1 MPESETEKGYLHKKM
16 SVEMKGE
23 GLRRFELIDNSCI
36 LVKVEDLERCTTA
49 C

>member
-16 SVEMKGE
+16 SMEMKKE

-36 LVKVEDLERCTTA
+36 LVKAVDLACCTTA
-49 C
+49 S